1 MHGAGDGDRCT
12 HLSTAV
18 RCQITVFGDH
28 RCHLVG
34 LLQPSQ
40 LGIRLVRCHHELDL
54 FCLELPDHSAAHLM
68 SDADCLLKLGRRT
81 QDVAGLVQLY
91 HARATY
97 CWSGAQSRTTR
108 RVSHSGKLIAAS
120 TTTTTATQHEGV
132 PPRVGDPCR
141 WWRWRCYR
149 RTCATIKG
157 RLTIRTAA
165 LVGEPLHRQ
174 RCAVEDDKWR
184 DVIVPEQVD
193 VVHLRRNS
201 HRHHGA

>member
-54 FCLELPDHSAAHLM
+54 FCLELPDHSAAHLV

-91 HARATY
+91 HACASDILLVRRTVTHNAKGVSLREADRRKHHHDHRHAARG
-97 CWSGAQSRTTR
+97 CPTTR
-108 RVSHSGKLIAAS
+108 
-120 TTTTTATQHEGV
+120 
-132 PPRVGDPCR
+132 
-141 WWRWRCYR
+141 WRS
-149 RTCATIKG
+149 
-157 RLTIRTAA
+157 LP
-165 LVGEPLHRQ
+165 VVEV
-174 RCAVEDDKWR
+174 AV
-184 DVIVPEQVD
+184 
-193 VVHLRRNS
+193 L
-201 HRHHGA
+201 